1 VEAGE
6 RAVQP
11 IKDLA
16 PEVDLIQPMP
26 YTAFQAIVDGT
37 APPGMRSYWRG
48 EYMPELSDDAIE
60 VFADHAP
67 ALVAAGFPLTQAL
80 FFRIGQAVKA
90 VPEAATAFSHR
101 DAEYMLHPICV
112 WSDPANDDRMIAAS
126 RALCDAMRP
135 FTTGAAY
142 LNFSAED
149 RVREAFGADKY
160 ARLVALKDRYDPDN
174 LFRLNH
180 NIVPSQPVDEPAL
193 A

>member
-1 VEAGE
+1 VDAGVS
-6 RAVQP
+6 AVQA
-11 IKDLA
+11 IKDIA
-16 PEVDLIQPMP
+16 PAVDLIQPMP
-26 YTAFQAIVDGT
+26 YTAFQAIVDAS

-48 EYMPELSDDAIE
+48 EYMHELSDDAIE
-60 VFADHAP
+60 VFADRAP
-67 ALVAAGFPLTQAL
+67 ELVAVGFPLTQAL

-90 VPEAATAFSHR
+90 VPEEGTAFSHR
-101 DAEYMLHPICV
+101 DAEYMFHPITV
-112 WSDPANDDRMIAAS
+112 WNDRVDDDRMIASS

-160 ARLVALKDRYDPDN
+160 ARLVALKERYDPDN
-174 LFRLNH
+174 LFRLNQ
-180 NIVPSQPVDEPAL
+180 NIVPGRHVGEPAL